1 MSFVSHSVTGGWDTN
16 NVMVV
21 DKNDTFIICSSTH
34 LTSFAVLVDV
44 SGGTNKVVRK
54 SLIVIVIY
62 LPGVVGQR
70 RSNCSNN
77 GVIHWM

>member
-16 NVMVV
+16 NVEV
-21 DKNDTFIICSSTH
+21 DYKNDTFITCNSTH

-77 GVIHWM
+77 SVIHWM